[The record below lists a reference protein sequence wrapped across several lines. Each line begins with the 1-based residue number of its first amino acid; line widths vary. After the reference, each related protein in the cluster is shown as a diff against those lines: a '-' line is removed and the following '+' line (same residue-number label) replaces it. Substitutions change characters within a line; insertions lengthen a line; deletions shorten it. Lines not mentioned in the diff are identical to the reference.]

1 MPAQVLLLQGNTCV
15 STLIE
20 DDMKRWTATRKT
32 AVTLDIIQ
40 GKTTVAECQQA
51 VGIINTDTAN
61 IYMYFDPIE
70 EYAETA
76 KGVTV

>member
-1 MPAQVLLLQGNTCV
+1 M
-15 STLIE
+15 E
-20 DDMKRWTATRKT
+20 DDTKRWTAKRKT
-32 AVTLDIIQ
+32 GLILDIIQ

-61 IYMYFDPIE
+61 IYMNFDPIE

-76 KGVTV
+76 KCVTA